1 MKITIRWI
9 THDRVLIRRICETFH
24 LTYYVTVNGIT
35 ETDVTP
41 ADLEGLRRGEPK
53 YLRIIKIEL

>member
-1 MKITIRWI
+1 MKITIRWV
-9 THDRVLIRRICETFH
+9 THDRALIRRICEKFH

-41 ADLEGLRRGEPK
+41 TDLEGLKRGEPK
-53 YLRIIKIEL
+53 FLRIIKIQH